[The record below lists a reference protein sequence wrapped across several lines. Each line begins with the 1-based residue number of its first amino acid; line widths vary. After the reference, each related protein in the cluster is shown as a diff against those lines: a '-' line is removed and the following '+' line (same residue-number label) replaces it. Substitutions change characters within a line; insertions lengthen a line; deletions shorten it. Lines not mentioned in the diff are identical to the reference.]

1 MSCEAGKVLV
11 VGVGNELLGDEGL
24 GMHVARSLLAERA
37 SLPSQVD
44 VLPAGTSLLDFVQ
57 EMSRYS
63 RVIIVD
69 AVHNG
74 QKPGTIYRVETLAEL
89 ARQLETLPPI
99 SLHEWSLIETLR
111 AAEELGLLPAQLTL
125 IGAEPE
131 SIAPSAELTPMLAR
145 AAQQIVSMLLEELR
159 NSPASSA
166 GAS

>member
-11 VGVGNELLGDEGL
+11 LGLGDELSGDEGL
-24 GMHVARSLLAERA
+24 GMHVARSLLAERG
-37 SLPSQVD
+37 SLPAQVD
-44 VLPAGTSLLDFVQ
+44 VLPAGASLLDFVP

-69 AVHNG
+69 AVRNG
-74 QKPGTIYRVETLAEL
+74 QTPGSLYRAETLAEL
-89 ARQLETLPPI
+89 ARHLETLPPI

-111 AAEELGLLPAQLTL
+111 AAEGLGMLPAQLTL

-131 SIAPSAELTPMLAR
+131 SIAPSTELTPMVAR
-145 AAQQIVSMLLEELR
+145 AAQEIVSMLLEELR
-159 NSPASSA
+159 NAGASSA